1 MFIKNNL
8 NFINKKM
15 KKEYLDIV
23 DENDNIIGQETR
35 KKIHQDGLLHREI
48 HVYFITP
55 NKEIVFQRRAKDKDT
70 YPNLLDA
77 TVGGHVDLGDNYQD
91 AAIREI
97 KEETGLK
104 VKINSLIFLNKVREK
119 LSFDKVTGK
128 TNNAWRE
135 NYIYNFNGQLS
146 DLKIEEGLAIGFESW
161 SVEKLKNITETEK
174 QKFIPYVIDFVLN
187 NLLDL

>member
-1 MFIKNNL
+1 
-8 NFINKKM
+8 M

-35 KKIHQDGLLHREI
+35 EKIHQDGLLHREI

-104 VKINSLIFLNKVREK
+104 VKIDSLIFLNKVREK

>member
-146 DLKIEEGLAIGFESW
+146 DLKIEEGLATGFESW

>member
-35 KKIHQDGLLHREI
+35 EKIHQDGLLHREI

-104 VKINSLIFLNKVREK
+104 VKIDSLIFLNKVREK